1 MKHLNEILPYVK
13 NIGDEDLRRLGLA
26 LGLLYPTLKRM
37 RNLPE
42 DLISAWLNREE
53 NVLQESGEPTF
64 ESLAVAM
71 EGIGQNGMAVDVR
84 NQKHAT
90 PRRNK

>member
-1 MKHLNEILPYVK
+1 MKHLNEILPYVR

-26 LGLLYPTLKRM
+26 LGLLYPTLRRM
-37 RNLPE
+37 QNLPE
-42 DLISAWLNREE
+42 DLIFAWLNREG

-64 ESLAVAM
+64 ESLAIAM
-71 EGIGQNGMAVDVR
+71 EKIEQKGMAVDVR